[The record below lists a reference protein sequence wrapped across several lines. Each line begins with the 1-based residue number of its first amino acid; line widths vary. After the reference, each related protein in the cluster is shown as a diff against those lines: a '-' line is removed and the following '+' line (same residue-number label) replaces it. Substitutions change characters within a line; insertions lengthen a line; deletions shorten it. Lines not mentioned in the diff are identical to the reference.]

1 MPKKAELTVTIK
13 GDLSTDPK
21 LNDIVPNAKNPDN
34 RCEVAQMTH
43 MDMKDVTT
51 GSIVIHLCPLTDT
64 AIGRFFSR
72 DGRVV
77 EEMLKEL
84 LMTARLQE
92 VPKVETEVSVKIR
105 QKESSSEEKG
115 LNKFSILQFDL

>member
-1 MPKKAELTVTIK
+1 MTIR
-13 GDLSTDPK
+13 GDGRTDVE
-21 LNDIVPNAKNPDN
+21 LNDIVPNAQNPDN
-34 RCEVAQMTH
+34 RCEVAQITH

-64 AIGRFFSR
+64 AIARFFSC

-84 LMTARLQE
+84 LMSAKLQK

-115 LNKFSILQFDL
+115 LNKFSIE